1 MTAEELLP
9 KLPKP
14 SELRPFPTQPSLYFT
29 GHKHR
34 VTSMALSDNGEF
46 IASADFG
53 GHILIFEISSTRI
66 VQEIQLPGKI
76 TSIDWKN
83 GVLLAAFSSFV
94 VLIETDAQP
103 FTKNFISL
111 EMQKELSDFDDF
123 KEELGTWQYYKRGSK
138 EYEMGL
144 RARIYCGD
152 NDLMQVTFH
161 AKGDYF
167 GSLAPKAS
175 NRNE

>member
-123 KEELGTWQYYKRGSK
+123 KEELGTW
-138 EYEMGL
+138 
-144 RARIYCGD
+144 
-152 NDLMQVTFH
+152 
-161 AKGDYF
+161 
-167 GSLAPKAS
+167 
-175 NRNE
+175 